1 MKLRLIGLILP
12 LTALAAS
19 SAVSTLGQPARERQS
34 DAPQKKS
41 VVARGRLI
49 GTREYQQLITWK
61 TGYGRAAIAH
71 LAIETT
77 GPNPRILWQAD
88 ERFPATNITSIRAT
102 DLDGDGAPEIIGLWS
117 QSAATGS
124 KLRVFR
130 LDRSARTFVELQ
142 PKSEQELRG
151 TTEVQRYQLLARGA
165 RQRIIVYR
173 RAATGWRVVEDGG
186 FEVRGSE
193 IVRAGGGV
201 PVTPQGES
209 GIEGQTV
216 ISPARPGPLREGDSS
231 SAPFQT
237 TLVVLSA
244 GNSREVARVETGS
257 DGRFRISLPPG
268 EYRIGPPP
276 EQPRKRFP
284 RGGEQTVKVEPGRFT
299 RVTLEF
305 DSGMR

>member
-19 SAVSTLGQPARERQS
+19 SAVSTFGQPSRERQS

-49 GTREYQQLITWK
+49 GTREYQQLVTWK
-61 TGYGRAAIAH
+61 TGYGRTTIAH
-71 LAIETT
+71 LAIETS

-88 ERFPATNITSIRAT
+88 EHFPATNITSVRAM

-117 QSAATGS
+117 QSGAIGS

-130 LDRSARTFVELQ
+130 LDRGSRTFVEVQ
-142 PKSEQELRG
+142 PKSEQEQKG
-151 TTEVQRYQLLARGA
+151 TTEVQRYRLLARGA
-165 RQRIIVYR
+165 RQRIILYR
-173 RAATGWRVVEDGG
+173 HAGGRVVEDGD

-193 IVRAGGGV
+193 IVQAGGGV

-216 ISPARPGPLREGDSS
+216 ISPARPGPLREGDSG

-244 GNSREVARVETGS
+244 SNGQPVASVETGS
-257 DGRFRISLPPG
+257 DGRFRVSLPPG
-268 EYRIGPPP
+268 EYRIGPSP
-276 EQPRKRFP
+276 EQQRRRFP
-284 RGGEQTVKVEPGRFT
+284 RGGEQTVKVQPGRFSKV
-299 RVTLEF
+299 RLEF

>member
-1 MKLRLIGLILP
+1 MRLRLIGLILP

-19 SAVSTLGQPARERQS
+19 SAVSTFGQPARERQS

-41 VVARGRLI
+41 VVARGQFI
-49 GTREYQQLITWK
+49 GTHGYQQLTSWK
-61 TGYGRAAIAH
+61 TGYGRAAITH

-88 ERFPATNITSIRAT
+88 EHFPATNINSVRVT

-117 QSAATGS
+117 QGAAAGS

-130 LDRSARTFVELQ
+130 RDRGAQTFVEVQ
-142 PKSEQELRG
+142 PKSEQELKG
-151 TTEVQRYQLLARGA
+151 TTEVQRYRLLARGA
-165 RQRIIVYR
+165 HQRIVVYR
-173 RAATGWRVVEDGG
+173 RAPTGWRVVEDGE

-193 IVRAGGGV
+193 IVRAEGGA

-209 GIEGQTV
+209 GIEGQV
-216 ISPARPGPLREGDSS
+216 VVSPARPGPQREGDSG
-231 SAPFQT
+231 SAPYQT

-244 GNSREVARVETGS
+244 GNGHEVARVETGS
-257 DGRFRISLPPG
+257 DGRFRVSLPPG
-268 EYRIGPPP
+268 EYRIGPAQ
-276 EQPRKRFP
+276 EQQRRKFP
-284 RGGEQTVKVEPGRFT
+284 RGGEQTVRVPPGRFI

>member
-19 SAVSTLGQPARERQS
+19 SAVSTFGQPARERQS

-41 VVARGRLI
+41 IVARGRLI
-49 GTREYQQLITWK
+49 GTHEYQQLITWK
-61 TGYGRAAIAH
+61 TGYGRATIAH
-71 LAIETT
+71 LAIETS

-88 ERFPATNITSIRAT
+88 EHFPAININSVRVT

-130 LDRSARTFVELQ
+130 RDRGAQSFVEVQ
-142 PKSEQELRG
+142 PKSEQELKG
-151 TTEVQRYQLLARGA
+151 TTEVQRYRLLARGA

-173 RAATGWRVVEDGG
+173 RAGWRVVEDGD

-193 IVRAGGGV
+193 IVRAGGA

-216 ISPARPGPLREGDSS
+216 ISPARPGPQREGDPG
-231 SAPFQT
+231 SAPYQT

-244 GNSREVARVETGS
+244 GNGHEVARIETGS
-257 DGRFRISLPPG
+257 DGRFRVSLPPG
-268 EYRIGPPP
+268 EYRIGPAP
-276 EQPRKRFP
+276 EQQRRRFP
-284 RGGEQTVKVEPGRFT
+284 RGGEQTVKVTPGRFI

-305 DSGMR
+305 DSGLR